1 MKRKNRK
8 TPKPAPAG
16 WWFRGCSPT
25 AWEHLVSPMVE
36 SGEPWPEEVA
46 RSDLA
51 YWLDAAEQRRCNG
64 VPGYRS
70 LMRRWA
76 WSEYATRQIMREV
89 LGDEITAPSPQEPRT
104 FTAASP
110 HDERS
115 KLDNSEEITA
125 GTSHLHR
132 TFTAQISTRAYGEEE
147 EGEQEE
153 EHHAD
158 PVADPQPGPP
168 PDPSPAVR
176 ADVEGEDPPVVD
188 VERIRSGP
196 SDTPPSLPG
205 MTASERIRS
214 AWWKGWEVR
223 RKTHPRGAPRSQDLT
238 AESREAIDA
247 VLVGKHAISEEDA
260 ILLCR
265 WAFFGDDR
273 HARHLRGEVDE
284 DQRENEY
291 LSPVSVYKRTKLGE
305 KLAKARAWWDE
316 HQARR
321 RTAEAVE
328 HAKKTEP
335 PPPARPALTLA
346 DLRPTPVDLD
356 AVSPAVREK
365 ILATRAR
372 LARRRDSYE
381 A

>member
-1 MKRKNRK
+1 
-8 TPKPAPAG
+8 
-16 WWFRGCSPT
+16 
-25 AWEHLVSPMVE
+25 
-36 SGEPWPEEVA
+36 
-46 RSDLA
+46 
-51 YWLDAAEQRRCNG
+51 
-64 VPGYRS
+64 
-70 LMRRWA
+70 
-76 WSEYATRQIMREV
+76 
-89 LGDEITAPSPQEPRT
+89 
-104 FTAASP
+104 
-110 HDERS
+110 
-115 KLDNSEEITA
+115 
-125 GTSHLHR
+125 
-132 TFTAQISTRAYGEEE
+132 
-147 EGEQEE
+147 
-153 EHHAD
+153 
-158 PVADPQPGPP
+158 
-168 PDPSPAVR
+168 
-176 ADVEGEDPPVVD
+176 
-188 VERIRSGP
+188 
-196 SDTPPSLPG
+196 

-223 RKTHPRGAPRSQDLT
+223 RNTHPRGAPRSQDLT

-321 RTAEAVE
+321 RTAESVE

-372 LARRRDSYE
+372 LARRRDNYE